1 MNEIKCEITKSTNV
15 YIKAKTPSVDLNEP
29 LYAINWFS
37 TKLEWMYHL
46 YNFLASKSL
55 KKVVEAKDFL
65 KEKSPKLFLMKITAK
80 EI

>member
-55 KKVVEAKDFL
+55 KKVFS